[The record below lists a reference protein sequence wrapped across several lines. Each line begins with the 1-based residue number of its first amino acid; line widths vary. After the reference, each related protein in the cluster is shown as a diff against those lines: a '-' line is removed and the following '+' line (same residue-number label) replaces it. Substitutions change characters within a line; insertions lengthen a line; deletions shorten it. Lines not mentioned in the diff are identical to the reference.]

1 MVPPNTLKTLIS
13 QSLTWR
19 SNFEKNIAGTLGNFV
34 NQFHT
39 WAELVNNLLI
49 LGVLGGTGGH
59 FWNLG
64 GTCSVLLG
72 GTSQQKI

>member
-1 MVPPNTLKTLIS
+1 MVPPNTLKTLE
-13 QSLTWR
+13 QFR
-19 SNFEKNIAGTLGNFV
+19 RKKNIPGTLGNFV

-39 WAELVNNLLI
+39 WAESVNNLLI

-64 GTCSVLLG
+64 GTCSCFWAELVNKKYDEKV
-72 GTSQQKI
+72 S